1 MNLLN
6 NINFWNLQLIAID
19 FVIIFLLFVS
29 LRLVKGLVSNVHATD
44 EIASK
49 DNFAFGVSF
58 AGGIAALGVML
69 TGASMGEFAPTML
82 AEAINMGAF
91 GIIGLIL
98 ITAGRWFQDRI
109 VLSQV
114 SLHDEI
120 AKDNLA
126 AAIVDVGNVLAV
138 GIVIRASMLWV
149 ETEGFLAIPVVIA
162 GFVVSQI
169 VLTIASKYRVKLFAV
184 KAAKDNNCMQQAL
197 EDGNTALALR
207 YAGYL
212 TGVSLAITAASGF
225 VPYDAENVWIAV
237 IMWAVMAVVLSVIF
251 AGIKLIAM
259 KAILPGVDISDE
271 VDNQK
276 NLGVGAIEAAV
287 AISIGLTLAT
297 LLA

>member
-1 MNLLN
+1 
-6 NINFWNLQLIAID
+6 
-19 FVIIFLLFVS
+19 
-29 LRLVKGLVSNVHATD
+29 
-44 EIASK
+44 
-49 DNFAFGVSF
+49 
-58 AGGIAALGVML
+58 
-69 TGASMGEFAPTML
+69 
-82 AEAINMGAF
+82 
-91 GIIGLIL
+91 
-98 ITAGRWFQDRI
+98 
-109 VLSQV
+109 
-114 SLHDEI
+114 
-120 AKDNLA
+120 
-126 AAIVDVGNVLAV
+126 
-138 GIVIRASMLWV
+138 MLWV